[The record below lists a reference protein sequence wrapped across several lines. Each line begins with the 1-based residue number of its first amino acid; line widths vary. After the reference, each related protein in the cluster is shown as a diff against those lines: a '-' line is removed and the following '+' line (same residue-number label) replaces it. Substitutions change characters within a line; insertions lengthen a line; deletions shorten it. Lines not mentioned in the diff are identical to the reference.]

1 MLQYPFTSLTDQ
13 DFYEVLAD
21 TRGPS
26 IIFFTQAGCASCR
39 AWAMLLQQLQTVR
52 PEFHVFYVDV
62 QESSALAQEYA
73 VFHLPAL
80 FIFVD
85 GVYHS
90 PLQSEARLPVLLN
103 TLDRLLQEPAVEA
116 P

>member
-1 MLQYPFTSLTDQ
+1 MQYPFTKLTDQ
-13 DFYEVLAD
+13 DFYEVLTD

-26 IIFFTQAGCASCR
+26 IIFFTQAGCSSCR
-39 AWAMLLQQLQTVR
+39 AWAVLLQQLQKDR

-62 QESSALAQEYA
+62 QESSALSQEYA
-73 VFHLPAL
+73 IFHLPAL

-85 GVYHS
+85 GRYHS
-90 PLQSEARLPVLLN
+90 PIQSEARLPVLVGV
-103 TLDRLLQEPAVEA
+103 LDRLLKEPAVEA